1 MEENLTENGRK
12 CFLLFTK
19 PNPIFIESLRE
30 NDILFTLG
38 SQIIA
43 DPNTSDSLI
52 SRLSSIFLC
61 LFEACPDQC
70 AESTGFLFNLLR
82 FIENTGVFDLFKS
95 ICCKDSELKAIQQ
108 YLVESKL
115 HIYIVQ
121 MLDSTQKVDQTFKN
135 LLSLIS
141 YGANNKNMWHSFC
154 CDEICQS
161 LVKTLKSLQ
170 EIPNEGWQAIDAVT
184 CNKSIHI
191 LRPFINDAITLLSTS
206 YLSPKPA
213 LTFAVEFLQKMI
225 RKTESDFPKPIVNQ
239 IISSIIS
246 LIASVPDSSNL
257 MGSVFRLIGS
267 LVRSKNIRE
276 QALNSFLPIITA
288 EAPSRVRSAATAQCA
303 TFILH
308 LQEAAALD
316 PELNAIVQ
324 KSEEYQE
331 ICERF
336 IPWYHKK
343 LTSNY
348 GGSSLSMDRLGLIS
362 NF

>member
-1 MEENLTENGRK
+1 M
-12 CFLLFTK
+12 
-19 PNPIFIESLRE
+19 
-30 NDILFTLG
+30 
-38 SQIIA
+38 
-43 DPNTSDSLI
+43 
-52 SRLSSIFLC
+52 C
-61 LFEACPDQC
+61 LFEACPDQA
-70 AESTGFLFNLLR
+70 AESTVFLFNLLR

-121 MLDSTQKVDQTFKN
+121 MLDSTEKVDQTLRN
-135 LLSLIS
+135 LLSLIA

-161 LVKTLKSLQ
+161 LVKKLKSLDQ
-170 EIPNEGWQAIDAVT
+170 IPNEGWQAIDSVT
-184 CNKSIHI
+184 CNKTTHI
-191 LRPFINDAITLLSTS
+191 LKPLIDDAITLLSTS

-213 LTFAVEFLQKMI
+213 LTFAIEFLQKMI
-225 RKTESDFPKPIVNQ
+225 RRCENDFTKPIVTQ

-246 LIASVPDSSNL
+246 LIASVPDCSNL

-267 LVRSKNIRE
+267 LVRSKIHRE

-303 TFILH
+303 SFILN
-308 LQEAAALD
+308 LQDAALVD
-316 PELNAIVQ
+316 PDLNAFLQ
-324 KSEEYQE
+324 KREEYIE

-348 GGSSLSMDRLGLIS
+348 GGSTLSMDRLGLIS